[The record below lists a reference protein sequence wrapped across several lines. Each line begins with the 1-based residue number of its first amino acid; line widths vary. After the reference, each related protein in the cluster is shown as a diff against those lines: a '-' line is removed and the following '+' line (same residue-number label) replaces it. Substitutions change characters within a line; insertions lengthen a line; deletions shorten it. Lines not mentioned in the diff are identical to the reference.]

1 MKKPLDV
8 ANGKDLRNKYK
19 IYLVKEKEGKIE
31 GTELFYE
38 TREKAIEVA
47 NYINNLMPKLL
58 QKQQQYVVEKHN
70 PLAYISYRKKR

>member
-19 IYLVKEKEGKIE
+19 IYLVKDDEGKVE

-38 TREKAIEVA
+38 TKERAIEIA
-47 NYINNLMPKLL
+47 NYINNLMPPPL
-58 QKQQQYVVEKHN
+58 QAIQRYVVEKHN
-70 PLAYISYRKKR
+70 PETYVGYRGKR

>member
-19 IYLVKEKEGKIE
+19 IYLVKDDEGIVE

-38 TREKAIEVA
+38 TKEQAIEIA
-47 NYINNLMPKLL
+47 NYINNLMSDPLKKN
-58 QKQQQYVVEKHN
+58 QRYVVDKHN
-70 PLAYISYRKKR
+70 PMTYVSYRSKR